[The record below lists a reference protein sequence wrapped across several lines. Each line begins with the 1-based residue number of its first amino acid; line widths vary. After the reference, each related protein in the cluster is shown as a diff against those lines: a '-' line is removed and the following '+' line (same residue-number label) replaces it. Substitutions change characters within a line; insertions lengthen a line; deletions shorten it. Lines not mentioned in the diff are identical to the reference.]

1 MQFKNAALFVS
12 ALLPAAIMASLPATL
27 ELLAFQNGQR
37 IGCVNGY
44 GKFITSE
51 LACYPFRAMAIEGSD
66 NRNLWAVGY
75 GTCSTESGTLECY
88 EPEGEPSAFT
98 VRNHF
103 KSPLALHPS
112 LSLAVLI
119 PGDLNGADLELVG
132 TGTSFSA
139 NSKPDVDDRM
149 GVEIIVGDGGSE
161 DFFLQVHAVSG

>member
-98 VRNHF
+98 
-103 KSPLALHPS
+103 
-112 LSLAVLI
+112 
-119 PGDLNGADLELVG
+119 LNGADLELVG

-139 NSKPDVDDRM
+139 NSKPDTDDRM